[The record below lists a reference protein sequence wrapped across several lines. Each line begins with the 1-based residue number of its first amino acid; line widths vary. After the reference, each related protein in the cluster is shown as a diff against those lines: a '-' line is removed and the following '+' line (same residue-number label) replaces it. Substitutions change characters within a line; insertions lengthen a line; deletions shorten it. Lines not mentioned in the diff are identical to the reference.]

1 MQAPVQ
7 VQGVLPD
14 FVGIHAFVLVP
25 QAVFVK
31 PSPSILALRNA
42 FTVEAVV
49 LARSFGSGW
58 AT

>member
-1 MQAPVQ
+1 M
-7 VQGVLPD
+7 LPD